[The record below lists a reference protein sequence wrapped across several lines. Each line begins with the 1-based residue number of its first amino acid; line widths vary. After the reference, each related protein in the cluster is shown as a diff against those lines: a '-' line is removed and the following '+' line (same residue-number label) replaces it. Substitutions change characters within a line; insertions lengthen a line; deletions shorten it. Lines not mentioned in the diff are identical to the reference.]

1 MSCKKEATKKG
12 FKQKTRLCC
21 GGQKG
26 CKMEDRNMRNKVK
39 KDNEFEYEEE
49 VKEFTGLIFHCPKC
63 DEIFHLHIA
72 TVKPTKIK
80 K

>member
-1 MSCKKEATKKG
+1 
-12 FKQKTRLCC
+12 
-21 GGQKG
+21 
-26 CKMEDRNMRNKVK
+26 MRNKVK